1 MRGRSKAA
9 GAVDAK
15 DQVNHI
21 KPPPDPQ
28 PLWKGYLSLAVRMA
42 IFVVILILI
51 FTKVLFLKRVGGSDM
66 FPSLKDGDLTL
77 GYRLQTQYR
86 SGDVVLY
93 RAGGELHFGRI
104 LTMGG
109 NTVNI
114 SGDGAVEV
122 NGATE
127 SGEILFPTD
136 DPGKLTYPYEVSDG
150 SVFIL
155 GDYRTSAKDS
165 RSYGAIPLKE
175 IEGKVLT
182 ILRRRGL

>member
-15 DQVNHI
+15 DQVNYI

-86 SGDVVLY
+86 LVMLSCTGQ
-93 RAGGELHFGRI
+93 AGNCI
-104 LTMGG
+104 LAGFSQWEGTPS
-109 NTVNI
+109 I
-114 SGDGAVEV
+114 SAGTG
-122 NGATE
+122 
-127 SGEILFPTD
+127 L
-136 DPGKLTYPYEVSDG
+136 
-150 SVFIL
+150 
-155 GDYRTSAKDS
+155 S
-165 RSYGAIPLKE
+165 R
-175 IEGKVLT
+175 
-182 ILRRRGL
+182 